1 MKKKLLSYIIYTALA
16 ISINTVLANDFKFA
30 LITDIHISQ
39 TTSAYQ
45 DLTNSINQINSKK
58 GIDFAIISGDIT
70 ENGDTESLTKAKNRL
85 DSLFVKYYAISGNH
99 ETKWSKSAATAF
111 AKIYGSENFKFEHE
125 GILFLGFN
133 TGPIIRMMDGHI
145 APQDIIWLKKELD
158 NAKPNQ
164 PIIIITHYPLT
175 ATDVD
180 NWYDGTDLLRNY
192 NIKAIIGGHYHVN
205 KLTDYD
211 GIPAFICRS
220 NLRAK
225 EAVGGYSTFEVTKD
239 SIKVYEN
246 KIGEAPRFWGGY
258 SLSKKYFGKDNSSYA
273 RPDYSVNEQYPGVKE
288 IWTYKTQYAVYAGP
302 SAENNKIFVG
312 DDSGLLHCLDAKTG
326 NPSWSF
332 QSGNRIL
339 GTPLAKDGV
348 VVFGSADNSI
358 YGLRSDNG
366 KLIWKIETSDPI
378 MGAPAIEN
386 GIACIGGSDT
396 KFRAIDIKTGKII
409 WTYEGIEGYIEAK
422 PLLYN
427 NLVIFG
433 AWDTNLYAL
442 DQKTGNLIWKWNN
455 GHPRLHFSPAAVWPV
470 GAQGKIFVTAPD
482 RYMTAIDANTGK
494 TVWRTNQSMVRET
507 IGLSEDGLR
516 VYSKTMQDSVVCYST
531 QGTTPQRLWATN
543 VAYGYDHA
551 ASMPLEKDGT
561 VFGSTKNGI
570 IFAIEGKTG
579 KLLWKHKVGNSVIN
593 TIIPID
599 KHSCIFTSG
608 EGIVGKLKGK

>member
-1 MKKKLLSYIIYTALA
+1 MRKKLIIACSFISFFLGAIPLSASEFT
-16 ISINTVLANDFKFA
+16 FA
-30 LITDIHISQ
+30 LITDIHISP
-39 TTSAYQ
+39 TTTAYQ
-45 DLTNSINQINSKK
+45 DLRNSIIQINKEK

-70 ENGDTESLTKAKNRL
+70 ENGDTESLTKAKKGL
-85 DSLFVKYYAISGNH
+85 DSLYVKYYAISGNH

-111 AKIYGSENFKFEHE
+111 AKIYGSENFKFEHD

-145 APQDIIWLKKELD
+145 APQDIAWLKKELD
-158 NAKPNQ
+158 TARSNQ
-164 PIIIITHYPLT
+164 PVIIITHYPLT
-175 ATDVD
+175 ASDVD

-225 EAVGGYSTFEVTKD
+225 DPVGGYSTFEITND

-246 KIGEAPRFWGGY
+246 KIGQAPLFWGGY
-258 SLSKKYFGKDNSSYA
+258 SLNKQYFSKDNSAYP
-273 RPDYSVNEQYPGVKE
+273 RPDYSVNNEYPNVKN
-288 IWTYKTQYAVYAGP
+288 IWEYKTASAIYSGP
-302 SAENNKIFVG
+302 HADSKRVFAG
-312 DDSGLLHCLDAKTG
+312 DDSGILHCIDIVTG
-326 NPSWSF
+326 KPIWTF
-332 QSGNRIL
+332 ETENRIL
-339 GTPLAKDGV
+339 GTPNSENGI
-348 VVFGSADNSI
+348 VVFGSADNFI
-358 YGLRSDNG
+358 YGVKATDG
-366 KLIWKIETSDPI
+366 KLLWKIKTEEPV
-378 MGAPAIEN
+378 MGSPAIEN
-386 GIACIGGSDT
+386 GIAYIGGSDT
-396 KFRAIDIKTGKII
+396 KFRAIDIKTGKTI
-409 WTYEGIEGYIEAK
+409 WTHEGIDGYIETR
-422 PLLYN
+422 PLIYQGLII
-427 NLVIFG
+427 VG

-442 DQKTGNLIWKWNN
+442 DKKTGNLVWKWNN

-470 GAQGKIFVTAPD
+470 GAEGKIFVTAPD
-482 RYMTAIDANTGK
+482 RYMTAIDAKTGE
-494 TVWRTNQSMVRET
+494 TIWRTNQSMVRET
-507 IGLSEDGLR
+507 IGLSEDKLR
-516 VYSKTMQDSVVCYST
+516 VYSKTMQDSVVCYTT
-531 QGTTPQRLWATN
+531 QGNTPQRLWATD

-551 ASMPLEKDGT
+551 ASMPLEKEGT